1 MGEKMPGMKLHSE
14 AWVSRKTVTAIT
26 EIIHKGG
33 EVEVGCAVIVAFFSA
48 P

>member
-1 MGEKMPGMKLHSE
+1 MGEKKSRMKLHSE
-14 AWVSRKTVTAIT
+14 AWMSRKTVMAIT

-33 EVEVGCAVIVAFFSA
+33 EVEVWCAVIVTFFSA